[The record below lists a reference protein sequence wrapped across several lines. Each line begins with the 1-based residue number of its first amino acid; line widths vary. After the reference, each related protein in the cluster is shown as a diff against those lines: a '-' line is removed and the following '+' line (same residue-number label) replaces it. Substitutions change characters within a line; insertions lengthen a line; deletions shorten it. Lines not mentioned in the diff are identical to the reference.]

1 MKVIIVGPAFPLRGG
16 IANFNESLCREFN
29 KAGHEASIYSFS
41 LQYPSFLFPGTTQ
54 YDNGTAP
61 ADIRVK
67 TCINSVNPF
76 NWISNALKIKKEKPD
91 LVIVRFWIPFMGPCL
106 GTMMRI
112 IKFNSNIKVIAITD
126 NVIPHEKRFGDSLFT
141 RYFVKSCQGFV
152 AMSKAVLQDL
162 NSFTKNQH
170 KAFIPHPIYDTFGEK
185 VSKAAALQK
194 LKLDPSKHYILFFGF
209 IRHYKGLDLLLKA
222 MANEQIKKLNITLIV
237 AGEFYESP
245 EPYLKLI
252 QEGQLE
258 QHLILNTHYIH
269 SDLVKYY
276 FCASDLIVQPYHT
289 ATQSGVTQIAYHFE
303 RPMLVTNVGG
313 LAEMVPHQLCGYVS
327 ERDPQQIA
335 GYIKDFYLESREE
348 EMVKNCIQEKKNF
361 SWKAMIDG
369 ILELYGKI
377 GRRK

>member
-16 IANFNESLCREFN
+16 IANFNESLCREFIKTKHN
-29 KAGHEASIYSFS
+29 AQIYSFS

-54 YDNGTAP
+54 YDTGKSP
-61 ADIRVK
+61 SDINIK
-67 TCINSVNPF
+67 TIINSINPF
-76 NWISNALKIKKEKPD
+76 NWINSALKIKNQKPD

-106 GTMMRI
+106 GTIMRI
-112 IKFNSNIKVIAITD
+112 IKFNTNIKVIAITD
-126 NVIPHEKRFGDSLFT
+126 NVIPHEKRFGDNIFT

-152 AMSKAVLQDL
+152 AMSKAVLNDL
-162 NSFTKNQH
+162 NTFTNNQN
-170 KAFIPHPIYDTFGEK
+170 KAFIPHPIYDTFGTK
-185 VSKAAALQK
+185 VSKAEALQK

-209 IRHYKGLDLLLKA
+209 IRQYKGLDLLLKA
-222 MANEQIKKLNITLIV
+222 MADEQIKKLNIHLIV

-245 EPYLKLI
+245 EPYLQLI

-313 LAEMVPHQLCGYVS
+313 LAEMVPHQLCGYVAD
-327 ERDPQQIA
+327 RDPQQIA
-335 GYIKDFYLESREE
+335 NYIKDFYLESRET
-348 EMVKNCIQEKKNF
+348 EMVKNTIREKKNF

-369 ILELYGKI
+369 VVELYNKI
-377 GRRK
+377 

>member
-16 IANFNESLCREFN
+16 IANFNESLCRELL
-29 KAGHEASIYSFS
+29 KVGHDTQIYSFS

-54 YDNGTAP
+54 YDTGNAP
-61 ADIRVK
+61 SDINIK
-67 TCINSVNPF
+67 TIINSINPF
-76 NWISNALKIKKEKPD
+76 NWFTSAIKIKKQKPD

-106 GTMMRI
+106 GTIMRI
-112 IKFNSNIKVIAITD
+112 IKFNTNIKVIAITD
-126 NVIPHEKRFGDSLFT
+126 NVIPHEKRFGDRLFT

-152 AMSKAVLQDL
+152 AMSKAVLNDL
-162 NSFTKNQH
+162 NSFTSNQH
-170 KAFIPHPIYDTFGEK
+170 KAFIPHPIYDTFGSK
-185 VSKAAALQK
+185 VSKQEALQK

-209 IRHYKGLDLLLKA
+209 IRQYKGLDLLLKA
-222 MANEQIKKLNITLIV
+222 MANEQIKKLNINLIV

-245 EPYLKLI
+245 EPYLQLI

-276 FCASDLIVQPYHT
+276 FCAADLIVQPYHT

-313 LAEMVPHQLCGYVS
+313 LAEMVPHQLCGYVA

-335 GYIKDFYLESREE
+335 NYIKDFYLESREE
-348 EMVKNCIQEKKNF
+348 EMVKNTIQEKKNF
-361 SWKAMIDG
+361 SWRAMVDG
-369 ILELYGKI
+369 ILELYNKI
-377 GRRK
+377 

>member
-29 KAGHEASIYSFS
+29 KAGHQTQIYSFS

-54 YDNGTAP
+54 YDTGQAP
-61 ADIRVK
+61 ADISIK

-76 NWISNALKIKKEKPD
+76 NWLSSALKIKKEKPD

-106 GTMMRI
+106 GTIMRL
-112 IKFNSNIKVIAITD
+112 IKFNTNIKVIAITD
-126 NVIPHEKRFGDSLFT
+126 NVIPHEKRIGDSFFT

-152 AMSKAVLQDL
+152 AMSKAVLNDL
-162 NSFTKNQH
+162 NTFTNNQN

-185 VSKAAALQK
+185 VSKATALQK

-209 IRHYKGLDLLLKA
+209 IRQYKGLDLLLRA
-222 MANEQIKKLNITLIV
+222 MADEQIKKLNIHLIV

-245 EPYLKLI
+245 EPYLQLI

-276 FCASDLIVQPYHT
+276 FCAADLIVQPYHT

-313 LAEMVPHQLCGYVS
+313 LAEMVPHQICGYVA

-335 GYIKDFYLESREE
+335 HYIKDFYLESREE
-348 EMVKNCIQEKKNF
+348 EMVKNTIQEKKNF

-369 ILELYGKI
+369 ILDLCNKI
-377 GRRK
+377 

>member
-29 KAGHEASIYSFS
+29 KAGHQARIYSFS

-54 YDNGTAP
+54 YDSGQAP
-61 ADIRVK
+61 SEISIK

-76 NWISNALKIKKEKPD
+76 NWLNSALKIKREKPD

-106 GTMMRI
+106 GTLMRI

-126 NVIPHEKRFGDSLFT
+126 NVIPHEKRIGDNFFT
-141 RYFVKSCQGFV
+141 RYFVKSCHGFV
-152 AMSKAVLQDL
+152 AMSKAVLNDL
-162 NSFTKNQH
+162 NTFTNNQN
-170 KAFIPHPIYDTFGEK
+170 KAFIPHPIYDTFGPK

-209 IRHYKGLDLLLKA
+209 IRQYKGLDLLLKA
-222 MANEQIKKLNITLIV
+222 MADEQIKKLNIQLIV

-245 EPYLKLI
+245 EPYLQLI

-313 LAEMVPHQLCGYVS
+313 LAEMVPHQLCGYVAD
-327 ERDPQQIA
+327 RDPQQIA
-335 GYIKDFYLESREE
+335 NYIKDFYLESRET
-348 EMVKNCIQEKKNF
+348 EMVKNTIQEKKNF

-369 ILELYGKI
+369 ILDLYKKI
-377 GRRK
+377 